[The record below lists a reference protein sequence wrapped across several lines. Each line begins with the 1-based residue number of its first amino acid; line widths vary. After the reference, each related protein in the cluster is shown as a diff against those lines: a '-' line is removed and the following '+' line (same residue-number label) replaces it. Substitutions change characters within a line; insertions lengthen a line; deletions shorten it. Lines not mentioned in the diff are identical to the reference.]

1 MTQIAIRPEP
11 YVTEGSSPPARR
23 SAQGDGAAD
32 DFRPGFTGLRCRA
45 CGKQSSGWGLTG
57 QTPQRAASQAV
68 APIRM
73 PRRDARVVAQRRA
86 A

>member
-1 MTQIAIRPEP
+1 MWKALYCYLTGQHEYAVTCEP
-11 YVTEGSSPPARR
+11 GHI
-23 SAQGDGAAD
+23 
-32 DFRPGFTGLRCRA
+32 FLRCRA